1 MRINVSKREGAK
13 YMFVYVYAYICV
25 CVYKHIHNG
34 FSHIQT
40 RLKAYASPEKD
51 RFSNDSNTTDAD

>member
-1 MRINVSKREGAK
+1 
-13 YMFVYVYAYICV
+13 MFVYVYAYICV

-51 RFSNDSNTTDAD
+51 RFSNDSNTIDAD